1 MRKTFHDELKDLQQ
15 QILKMGKLV
24 EKAIKDS
31 VKSLIDDDVSLA
43 DKVIKGDDKVD
54 DLALSIEEQAMAIQ
68 ARQSPVAKDLR
79 LIYSVQF
86 IAIHLERMGDLSLNI
101 AKGVKRT
108 SDEPRIKSLLDLLLK
123 MGILTSKVVDTS
135 LKAFMLKDL
144 EIARKLPV
152 MDEPIDALFK
162 EFLKELSQLSAK
174 GKSLDWASNMV
185 LASRYLERIADHA
198 VDIGERVCYL
208 VTGEMRELD

>member
-15 QILKMGKLV
+15 QVLKMGKLV
-24 EKAIKDS
+24 EKTIKDS
-31 VKSLIDDDVSLA
+31 VKALVEDNTSLA
-43 DKVIKGDDKVD
+43 DKVIKGDDKID
-54 DLALSIEEQAMAIQ
+54 DLALSIEEQALAIQ

-79 LIYSVQF
+79 LIYSVLF
-86 IAIHLERMGDLSLNI
+86 IAIHLERMGDLALNI

-108 SDEPRIKSLLDLLLK
+108 SDEPKVKSLVDLLLK
-123 MGILTSKVVDTS
+123 MGILTSKVVGES
-135 LKAFMLKDL
+135 LKAFMLKDCKL
-144 EIARKLPV
+144 ARKLPV

-162 EFLKELSQLSAK
+162 DFLKELSHLSAK

-208 VTGEMRELD
+208 VTGEMKELD